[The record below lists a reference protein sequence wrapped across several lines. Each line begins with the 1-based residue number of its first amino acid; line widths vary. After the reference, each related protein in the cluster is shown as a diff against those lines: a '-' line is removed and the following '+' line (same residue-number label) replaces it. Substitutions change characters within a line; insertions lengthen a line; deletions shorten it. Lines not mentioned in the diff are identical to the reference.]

1 MAGVIKLNIISTAA
15 LPLFECP
22 ITCERF
28 VDPVL
33 ADDGYT
39 YEREAIV
46 QWLRINNTSPITRQ
60 PMSVDT
66 LRPNFIVKQL
76 LELESRV
83 ERQQN
88 KFKLNIDVRKKFNQP
103 FMRTY
108 DKQIYEAQWLNNQGP
123 PVVILQINGA
133 RALKQASFYSKL
145 TLHPNIVRTF
155 GLVIDPNDALNNHC
169 VMLLQE
175 YATLGDLSNLL
186 QNQPHPPNENVLIEM
201 FIQIT
206 EAMCFLAEQN
216 IVHGD
221 LACRNILVF
230 NYDENIPNNNL
241 VKLTD
246 FGLSRGSTIYTE
258 SATTSASTTMK
269 IIPIRAAA
277 PEVLEQQ
284 HSRSTSCYTEK
295 ADMFSM
301 GVLMWEAYSKGS
313 IPWVEESDDRRICS
327 KVMNGER
334 LSRPTNCSDRVW
346 KIILKCM
353 AQSPTN
359 RPTFKDLKQLLLQL
373 SLDRT
378 SMFWEEHRKLMGKHH

>member
-1 MAGVIKLNIISTAA
+1 MTGVINPNITLS
-15 LPLFECP
+15 LLECP

-28 VDPVL
+28 RDPVL

-39 YEREAIV
+39 YERNAIIE
-46 QWLRINNTSPITRQ
+46 WLNINNTSPMTRQ
-60 PMSVDT
+60 PMSADN
-66 LRPNFIVKQL
+66 LRPNLIVKQL

-83 ERQQN
+83 DRQQN
-88 KFKLNIDVRKKFNQP
+88 EFKLNIDVSKKFNQP
-103 FMRTY
+103 FVKTY
-108 DKQIYEAQWLNNQGP
+108 DKQIYEAQWLNTQGP
-123 PVVILQINGA
+123 HVVILQINGV

-155 GLVIDPNDALNNHC
+155 GLVIDPNDASTNHC

-186 QNQPHPPNENVLIEM
+186 QNQSRPPNENILIEI
-201 FIQIT
+201 FTQIT
-206 EAMCFLAEQN
+206 EAMCFLAEKS

-230 NYDENIPNNNL
+230 KYDENTLNNNL
-241 VKLTD
+241 MKLTD

-258 SATTSASTTMK
+258 SGASSASTTMK

-277 PEVLEQQ
+277 PEVLQQQ

-295 ADMFSM
+295 SDMFSM
-301 GVLMWEAYSKGS
+301 GVLMWEACSKGN
-313 IPWVEESDDRRICS
+313 IPWAEESDDRRVCS
-327 KVMNGER
+327 KVINGER
-334 LSRPTNCSDRVW
+334 LSRPMNCSDRMW

-353 AQSPTN
+353 APN
-359 RPTFKDLKQLLLQL
+359 PNDRPTFKDLKQMFLQL
-373 SLDRT
+373 SPSRAGML
-378 SMFWEEHRKLMGKHH
+378 